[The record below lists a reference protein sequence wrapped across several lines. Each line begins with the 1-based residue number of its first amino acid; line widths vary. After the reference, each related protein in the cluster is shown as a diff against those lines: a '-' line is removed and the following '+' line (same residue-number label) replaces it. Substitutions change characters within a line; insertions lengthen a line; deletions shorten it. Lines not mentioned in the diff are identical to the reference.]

1 MSASH
6 FTLRKRILLL
16 LLLLAAAVCVILF
29 LTGFPFTPEKK
40 FDCFTRQVF
49 CEELSGNTLSLHY
62 TVASPSDFGLEN
74 LPISLGDGSTM
85 AQRRALAAC
94 ENYQK
99 TLDTF
104 SFEELNASQQVTYA
118 ILRTGSTP
126 SFPVQIFCFMRSRS
140 ALRSVFRRSSRSF
153 SQNIP
158 FAQKA
163 ISKIIS
169 HC

>member
-94 ENYQK
+94 ENYRK
-99 TLDTF
+99 TLIHF
-104 SFEELNASQQVTYA
+104 LLKS
-118 ILRTGSTP
+118 
-126 SFPVQIFCFMRSRS
+126 
-140 ALRSVFRRSSRSF
+140 
-153 SQNIP
+153 
-158 FAQKA
+158 
-163 ISKIIS
+163 
-169 HC
+169 